1 MPRPEMQIC
10 SPCRIHATGGPA
22 MKSRRL
28 KLFCRAALGAAIFVL
43 WGVFSS
49 AALAQNPVPFVNQP
63 LVPDATA
70 PGGPPFDLTVNG
82 TGFVSGSV
90 VRWNGGALATQF
102 ISGSQLKAMVPAA
115 DIAAAS
121 TASVTVVNPTPAGG
135 TARLGDG

>member
-1 MPRPEMQIC
+1 
-10 SPCRIHATGGPA
+10 